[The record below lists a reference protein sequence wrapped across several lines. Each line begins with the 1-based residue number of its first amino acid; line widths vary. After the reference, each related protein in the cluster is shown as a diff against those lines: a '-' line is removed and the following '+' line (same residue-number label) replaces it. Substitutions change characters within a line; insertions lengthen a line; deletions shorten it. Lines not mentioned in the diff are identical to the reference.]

1 VSNIYKLIE
10 HIVDNWQNNLSEA
23 LAPRIK
29 QQFVDKFKQEAD
41 DFNITITDK
50 QLNDYIDFFESR
62 LKNNPKVTE
71 KDLGKYSLQSLIK
84 LVSSY
89 KGSTTDEEEEE
100 EIEIT
105 PDIVYNENGLII
117 YNGSN
122 EQNCLNFGKG
132 EKWCITRG
140 SFASYRYDQNKK
152 NPTFYLVKDTNLPST
167 DRKSF
172 FVVVVGSDNTYK
184 VSDRSNNDVGG
195 RQTEWDRWEP
205 WSFVEQNFP
214 SIQGLQR
221 IFKYIPISKSELN
234 VQKYKNETLSIE
246 EWLKSPFSFKE
257 QYLVIRKG
265 NQLFSDISNQ
275 KFVSKVLPKVPQIA
289 EMIAKNYGYVD
300 IDILLQEFD
309 SFSPQNQKSII
320 ANSSRFTKV
329 EPKIVSSENYP
340 WSAKKAAVKGGLL
353 QIPNDERYYVTKDDK
368 AIVKLKFEAGDIKM
382 GIFTENESYP
392 NVKLNER
399 TGKVIADYPEL
410 DKIPFSTLVKLTT
423 DNILP
428 KEIVNQVLEKAKTD
442 PNSAIIIKDTDEG
455 QILLDSNAFKAYKI
469 DNGTFSPIPFED
481 DSVQSILTSEEG
493 NNSFQDGVVRLLSKF
508 SNITDVPMSTILPIL
523 KSTPYD
529 RRIVN
534 SNNESL
540 VLLVDENNEIRAYKT
555 EDLLSNKISKYMW
568 QSDGRFSAYSGQL
581 STEAWKAYFDYL
593 RSQNL
598 AYDTRELETIFS
610 NTYYTGTKF
619 AKANPPLSESNSYKI
634 VEYEG
639 TIYLL
644 NKNNSRES
652 KKISPNTGKLIK
664 ASINPRVAA
673 QLLGTPLPAAT
684 PTTTGRRGRPAGA
697 TTQPAPTTQTAP
709 TTQAG
714 GGVTEIIAQAGLTAG
729 FNALPT
735 GVRIRISNGSITP
748 TATDRGA
755 TRRNGALGGRGRV
768 TSVITAG
775 QSKFYIIR
783 LASGTMIGSVA
794 MQPDAQHFI
803 VTAQSAF
810 RIPNANALISQLQQ
824 RNLAEEMK
832 APIIHM
838 HALAMPQELEELKH
852 RLKSYSNRGMLKE
865 ESTQYNIEGFL
876 YTNTE
881 DRPQKDILSD
891 IRALAGITIVSS
903 KDINPDDSAFSNP
916 NYGTVL
922 KVN

>member
-1 VSNIYKLIE
+1 MSNIYKLIE

-89 KGSTTDEEEEE
+89 KGSTTEEEEEE

-122 EQNCLNFGKG
+122 EQNCLNFGRG

-140 SFASYRYDQNKK
+140 SFATYRYDQNRK

-221 IFKYIPISKSELN
+221 IFKYIPISKSE
-234 VQKYKNETLSIE
+234 QFSQAYKKSSMPIE
-246 EWLKSPFSFKE
+246 EWLKAPFSFKE
-257 QYLVIRKG
+257 QYLVVRKG

-275 KFVSKVLPKVPQIA
+275 QFVRKIIPKSPQIA

-300 IDILLQEFD
+300 VDILLQEFD

-320 ANSSRFTKV
+320 ANTSRFEKV
-329 EPKIVSSENYP
+329 NPKIVSSENYP

-382 GIFTENESYP
+382 GIFTENENYP

-399 TGKVIADYPEL
+399 TGKVITDYPEL

-455 QILLDSNAFKAYKI
+455 QILLDSNAFKVYKI
-469 DNGTFSPIPFED
+469 DNGTFRPIPFED

-529 RRIVN
+529 KRIVN
-534 SNNESL
+534 SNDNESL
-540 VLLVDENNEIRAYKT
+540 VLLVDENNNIKAYRT
-555 EDLLSNKISKYMW
+555 GDLLSNKTSKYMW
-568 QSDGRFSAYSGQL
+568 QSDGQFRSYSGTN

-598 AYDTRELETIFS
+598 AYDTRELETVLNDS
-610 NTYYTGTKF
+610 YYTGAKF

-652 KKISPNTGKLIK
+652 RKISPNTGKLIK

-684 PTTTGRRGRPAGA
+684 PTTTTGRRGRPAGA
-697 TTQPAPTTQTAP
+697 TAQPAPTTQTAP

-714 GGVTEIIAQAGLTAG
+714 GGVTEAIAQAGLTTG

-735 GVRIRISNGSITP
+735 GVRNRISNGSITP

-794 MQPDAQHFI
+794 MQPDAQHYI
-803 VTAQSAF
+803 VTSQSAF

-838 HALAMPQELEELKH
+838 HALAMPQELEEIKYLLQTLK
-852 RLKSYSNRGMLKE
+852 K
-865 ESTQYNIEGFL
+865 
-876 YTNTE
+876 
-881 DRPQKDILSD
+881 
-891 IRALAGITIVSS
+891 
-903 KDINPDDSAFSNP
+903 
-916 NYGTVL
+916 
-922 KVN
+922 